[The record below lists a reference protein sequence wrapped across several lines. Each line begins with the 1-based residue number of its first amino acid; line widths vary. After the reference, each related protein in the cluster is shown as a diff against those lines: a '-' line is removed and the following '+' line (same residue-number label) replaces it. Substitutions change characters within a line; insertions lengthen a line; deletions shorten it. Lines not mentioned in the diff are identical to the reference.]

1 MQLLERLLT
10 VKKLQRSTD
19 GLLELPD
26 ALYRQFLSS
35 PFDVMPD
42 FKAPPGFKHKNG
54 RGKNHPRY
62 GRFIYAF
69 GKYFKPEIIVEVG
82 TYAGGTSIGW
92 ARAIAENG
100 CGKLICVDNDSY
112 SKGTYPEIT
121 KINIENTNI
130 SPEQYELL
138 NGDAKEIIPQL
149 STLYK
154 GKVDIY
160 LVDGD
165 HTYEGALAD
174 LENGLPMMKSGGHI
188 LVHDVDRNRK
198 MSEATAEHPFPVYE
212 AMMEFV
218 ENHKLQW
225 CILKFI
231 RKHLAV
237 ILV

>member
-10 VKKLQRSTD
+10 VKKLQHSTE
-19 GLLELPD
+19 GSLELPS

-54 RGKNHPRY
+54 RGKDHPRY

-69 GKYFKPEIIVEVG
+69 GKHFKPKIVVEVG
-82 TYAGGTSIGW
+82 TYAGGTSVGW
-92 ARAIAENG
+92 ARAIAENAT
-100 CGKLICVDNDSY
+100 GKLICVDNDSY
-112 SKGTYPEIT
+112 SNGTYPEIT
-121 KINIENTNI
+121 TVNIENSGI
-130 SPEQYELL
+130 SHKQYELQ
-138 NGDAKEIIPQL
+138 NGDAKEIIPQV
-149 STLYK
+149 SETYK
-154 GKVDIY
+154 AEVDIY

-174 LENGLPMMKSGGHI
+174 LENGLPMMKAGGYI
-188 LVHDVDRNRK
+188 LVHDVDRKRK
-198 MSEATAEHPFPVYE
+198 MDEATAEHPYPVYE

-218 ENHKLQW
+218 KNHNLQW